1 MPFARSISM
10 ESALLE
16 LLPLDSIQAMLAA
29 PFGEVWVALGFF
41 TLAASVY
48 ASGVPGTLL
57 PISFSSGALLGGALG
72 MLAVGLGA
80 LLGALVLYKL
90 FERGSRGALQN
101 KYGHHLAKLD
111 GLAKRGGI
119 LPLIGLRLVG
129 LPHLAVTAVCAL
141 ASVGPRRYAL
151 ATAIGVLPAI
161 ALSSIAGAAL

>member
-1 MPFARSISM
+1 MG
-10 ESALLE
+10 SAVLDW
-16 LLPLDSIQAMLAA
+16 LPLDSIQALLAA

-80 LLGALVLYKL
+80 VLGSLVLYKVL
-90 FERGSRGALQN
+90 ERGSRGALRSR
-101 KYGHHLAKLD
+101 YGHHLDRLD
-111 GLAKRGGI
+111 GWAQRGGI

-141 ASVGPRRYAL
+141 AAVGPRRYGV
-151 ATAIGVLPAI
+151 ATAVGVLPAI
-161 ALSSIAGAAL
+161 ALSSIAGAAI